1 MHVRELIEKNYP
13 EYYSWNRYPAS
24 ETIAFS
30 KVNDEWG
37 IFSNFAR
44 TTPIVIDGVSFD
56 CTERLF
62 QVMKFDDTAARK
74 QVLSFPS
81 GQGMKMK
88 TKPLEKNPGVR
99 KDWGKVIV
107 DALKWCLMLKYEN
120 SAKFKQ
126 ELERSKGKYIVEDQ
140 STFTKPADTYGA
152 KLTVDGTEYSGPN
165 LMGRLLMEL
174 RDKGWLDYNLPK
186 EMTDFSDLR

>member
-1 MHVRELIEKNYP
+1 
-13 EYYSWNRYPAS
+13 
-24 ETIAFS
+24 
-30 KVNDEWG
+30 
-37 IFSNFAR
+37 
-44 TTPIVIDGVSFD
+44 
-56 CTERLF
+56 
-62 QVMKFDDTAARK
+62 
-74 QVLSFPS
+74 
-81 GQGMKMK
+81 MKMK

-120 SAKFKQ
+120 SAEFKQ

-186 EMTDFSDLR
+186 ELTDFSDLR

>member
-44 TTPIVIDGVSFD
+44 TTPIVIEGVSFD

-74 QVLSFPS
+74 KVLSFPA

-120 SAKFKQ
+120 SAEFRK
-126 ELERSKGKYIVEDQ
+126 ELERSRGKYIVEDQ
-140 STFTKPADTYGA
+140 STFA
-152 KLTVDGTEYSGPN
+152 KLTTDGTEYSGSN

-174 RDKGWLDYNLPK
+174 RDNGRLDYNLPQGVI
-186 EMTDFSDLR
+186 DFSDLR